1 MKLGGLSTSSKFI
14 FKKVKEDLDIYLEY
28 FGKIKFI
35 IIYLKKIF
43 IKIRQYV
50 KLKDKE
56 IHNKNLLFILK
67 K

>member
-1 MKLGGLSTSSKFI
+1 
-14 FKKVKEDLDIYLEY
+14 KKVKEDLDIYLEY

-50 KLKDKE
+50 KVKDKE